1 MKKKERNLVFRFG
14 GKILLQSRFGF
25 NLETKFCYSLGLD
38 FPNHIC
44 TFKFELCAKKKCRD
58 KKKTKEAKTKPTK
71 TENYTFWNFVLGAT
85 SSFPSHDT

>member
-58 KKKTKEAKTKPTK
+58 KKKTKEAKTKQNK
-71 TENYTFWNFVLGAT
+71 T
-85 SSFPSHDT
+85 